1 MNESCHTHESG
12 VGCECARRAVAAM
25 SARCFHVRISHVTRV
40 KMVLGMNTRR
50 EQLQKCEQGAP
61 TWISDMSELQLVLQC
76 VAVCCSLLQCVAV

>member
-1 MNESCHTHESG
+1 
-12 VGCECARRAVAAM
+12 M

-76 VAVCCSLLQCVAV
+76 VAVCCSLLQCVVVCCSVLQCEWL